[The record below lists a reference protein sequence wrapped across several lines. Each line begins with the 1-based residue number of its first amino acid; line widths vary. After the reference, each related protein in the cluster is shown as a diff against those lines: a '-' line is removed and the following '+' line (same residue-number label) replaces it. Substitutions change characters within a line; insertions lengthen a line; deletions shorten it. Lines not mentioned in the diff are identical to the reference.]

1 VPTVTYDLK
10 KMRYGYRA
18 VSPLF
23 LMPQVSTG
31 VNLYVSALFSLQ
43 MSIDPLYKIA
53 VWYSLNGVD
62 YDAIYN
68 TGWKYNGTL
77 FLFLMDIVIYE

>member
-1 VPTVTYDLK
+1 
-10 KMRYGYRA
+10 
-18 VSPLF
+18 
-23 LMPQVSTG
+23 
-31 VNLYVSALFSLQ
+31 

-68 TGWKYNGTL
+68 TGWKYNGNIVSIPDGYSYLRIIVSRTNEASIL
-77 FLFLMDIVIYE
+77 PSDIPL

>member
-1 VPTVTYDLK
+1 LKRVLPVVPTVTYDLK

-23 LMPQVSTG
+23 LMLTG
-31 VNLYVSALFSLQ
+31 FRLGVKSICSAPFFFTNEYY
-43 MSIDPLYKIA
+43 PLYKIA

-68 TGWKYNGTL
+68 TGVE
-77 FLFLMDIVIYE
+77 I